1 MHGIASA
8 SSTWAHSAKP
18 KLDPKRTAL
27 PIMGPPLVC
36 RRLRQLCAGP
46 SQLWR
51 HVHVHRRLESGP
63 EETKLQLIGRSMQ
76 LQRGLGE

>member
-1 MHGIASA
+1 
-8 SSTWAHSAKP
+8 
-18 KLDPKRTAL
+18 
-27 PIMGPPLVC
+27 MGPPLVC